1 MRRLTTATL
10 FLAGVLACVTAFV
23 WPDGRFVLRAEGDYG
38 LPDTTLRIPSKGG
51 SPLLECAME
60 WAVDLPGNIAVD
72 AKGLPKSSQ
81 RCVDNDP
88 SCDHDPTIGNCTFW
102 LWACAGGADTRLAC
116 PAHAVTSTT
125 VLGPKTSAPGFKGLA
140 GLALA
145 NALLSADSTDGSG
158 EICSPL
164 VAIDVPLKK
173 SVGLKTITGLAAG
186 GADKDSLTLAC
197 KPQ

>member
-1 MRRLTTATL
+1 
-10 FLAGVLACVTAFV
+10 VTASV

-38 LPDTTLRIPSKGG
+38 LPDTALRIPSKGG

-60 WAVDLPGNIAVD
+60 WAVDLGTVAVD
-72 AKGLPKSSQ
+72 AKGLPKPSQ

-88 SCDHDPTIGNCTFW
+88 SCDHDPTPGNCTFW
-102 LWACAGGADTRLAC
+102 VWACAGASDSRLAC
-116 PAHAVTSTT
+116 PAHAVTSST

-145 NALLSADSTDGSG
+145 QALLSADPTDGSG
-158 EICSPL
+158 EICSAL

-173 SVGLKTITGLAAG
+173 SVGIKTITSLAAG